1 MPHQCVSCNTFFDDG
16 SREILDGCSEC
27 GGKFFFYVKKDQ
39 VDTARERAKKLSKK
53 DKTQIENDVLDLI
66 GDEIDRDRPVV
77 LDLESIN
84 IIGPGKY
91 ELDLVNLFT
100 SDQPLIYKLED
111 GKYVI
116 DILETFRRHNEERH

>member
-1 MPHQCVSCNTFFDDG
+1 MPHQCVNCNTIYQDG

-27 GGKFFFYVKKDQ
+27 EGKFFFYIKKDRIEE
-39 VDTARERAKKLSKK
+39 ARKRANNLSSNQKE
-53 DKTQIENDVLDLI
+53 QIERDVLELI
-66 GDEIDRDRPVV
+66 GDDYDRDKPVI

-84 IIGPGKY
+84 VLGPGQY

-100 SDQPLIYKLED
+100 DNQPLIYKLEE

-116 DILETFRRHNEERH
+116 DVIETFNRQSKK